1 MTQNGMEALD
11 SYFGA
16 VSPAEYPQIQFD
28 VVLTFAFLISDDI
41 IRLIFYFFV
50 YIFCHFHGKYRIKI
64 FAL

>member
-50 YIFCHFHGKYRIKI
+50 YIF
-64 FAL
+64 LSLSQ

>member
-50 YIFCHFHGKYRIKI
+50 YIFLSLSR
-64 FAL
+64 